1 MLMKKTTTTL
11 ALLLALATP
20 ALAHADAPAAPPPKP
35 FVPAPSGAPTMIRIT
50 PLQGTSVFIQDAEGV
65 VGRFTEAGLMTI
77 PSGRTFQL
85 SAMRGSTALWVGRIT
100 TDGREIS
107 VVWSGGVE
115 PRISVATPVASPP
128 PPLQLPPSG
137 VSPPARPAPMRSGGF
152 EALIQ
157 ALQRESFDNQRLD
170 LVRVVASRDYF
181 SVAQVT
187 RILDNFAFET
197 NRLTAL
203 EIVHNRIT
211 DPENAFVLPQ
221 RFTFTA
227 NRKRAAE
234 ILGQTHSPKPPP
246 KL

>member
-1 MLMKKTTTTL
+1 MLMKTTTTTL

-20 ALAHADAPAAPPPKP
+20 AVAHADAPAAPPPKP

-85 SAMRGSTALWVGRIT
+85 SAMRGSTALWVGRVT

-115 PRISVATPVASPP
+115 PKISVATPVGTPP
-128 PPLQLPPSG
+128 PPPP
-137 VSPPARPAPMRSGGF
+137 PPPPTRPTPMKSGGF

-157 ALQRESFDNQRLD
+157 ALQHESFDSKRID
-170 LVRVVASRDYF
+170 LVRLVASRDYF
-181 SVAQVT
+181 SVAQVS
-187 RILDNFAFET
+187 RILDNFSFES
-197 NRLTAL
+197 NRLIAL
-203 EIVHNRIT
+203 EVVHNRIT
-211 DPENAFVLPQ
+211 DPENAFVLAQ
-221 RFTFTA
+221 RFTFGN